1 MKLAIPY
8 ENGSAFPHFGRA
20 AQFKIYRIENG
31 TAEAETVLEAAGV
44 SHEALAEL
52 LRDAG
57 VTAVVCGGIG
67 AGAEQALADAGLT
80 LYSGVHGDA
89 DEAAAAL
96 AAGTLDSSTGATCDH
111 HHEEAAS
118 GCGCGQN
125 AAEGQSACGG
135 GCCGS
140 AGGCCGCAAPYVETR
155 TFTEIV
161 HLTAENFEEEV
172 LRDPGLICIDFWA
185 TWCGPCKMMA
195 PIFEAVNAEQ
205 PKVKFCKVNVDEQ
218 PELAKLFGIESI
230 PTIVLIQN
238 RRTLTGFVGAR
249 EKEDLTKLVESC
261 LA

>member
-8 ENGSAFPHFGRA
+8 ENGSVFPHFGRA

-80 LYSGVHGDA
+80 LYSGVYGDA

-118 GCGCGQN
+118 GCG
-125 AAEGQSACGG
+125 
-135 GCCGS
+135 S
-140 AGGCCGCAAPYVETR
+140 AGGCGGCAAPYVETR

-230 PTIVLIQN
+230 PTIVLVQN